1 MRKRNLGTFPGL
13 RFQLPHNPVH
23 AYTCPMILLTTSTRD
38 IERAAEAIRNG
49 LLVAIPTETVYGL
62 GADAWN
68 KVALARV
75 FEAKRRPSFD
85 PLIVHVAE
93 PDGASEVADL
103 SVPYAAALAGRFW
116 PGPLTM
122 VLPKSDRVPDLA
134 TSGLPTVAVRCPA
147 HTVARQIIARAGVPV
162 AAPSANPFGY
172 LSPTRAAHV
181 VAQLGD
187 RVDFIVDGGPCQVGV
202 ESTVLDLSSDPP
214 LVLRPGGL
222 PVELL
227 AEMIPGLQV
236 FDRATTSP
244 RAPGQLPSHYA
255 PASPLYLVE
264 PGGFS
269 GAWPT
274 GRAAAL
280 CFGVA
285 SARAASV
292 SGRWALVVDLSP
304 RGDAVEA
311 AAALFDALHELDA
324 AGFDELWAERLP
336 DAGIGRA
343 VNDRLFKASVK

>member
-1 MRKRNLGTFPGL
+1 
-13 RFQLPHNPVH
+13 
-23 AYTCPMILLTTSTRD
+23 MILLTTSAHD
-38 IERAAEAIRNG
+38 LERAAEAIREG

-62 GADAWN
+62 GADAWS

-93 PDGASEVADL
+93 PDAADEVADV
-103 SVPYAAALAGRFW
+103 SVPYAATLAARFW

-122 VLPKSDRVPDLA
+122 VLPKRERVPDLA

-147 HTVARQIIARAGVPV
+147 HTFARQIIRRSGVPV

-172 LSPTRAAHV
+172 LSPTRAEHV

-187 RVDFIVDGGPCQVGV
+187 RVDFIVDGGRCPVGV

-222 PVELL
+222 PVELI
-227 AEMIPGLQV
+227 AEVIPGVRV

-255 PASPLYLVE
+255 PARPLYLVE
-264 PGGFS
+264 SARVSDARPS
-269 GAWPT
+269 
-274 GRAAAL
+274 GRAAVL
-280 CFGVA
+280 CFGTT
-285 SARAASV
+285 SARAALD
-292 SGRWALVVDLSP
+292 SGRWARVVDLSP
-304 RGDAVEA
+304 GEDMVEA
-311 AAALFDALHELDA
+311 AAALFDILHELDA

-336 DAGIGRA
+336 DDGLGLA
-343 VNDRLFKASVK
+343 VNDRLYKASVK

>member
-1 MRKRNLGTFPGL
+1 
-13 RFQLPHNPVH
+13 
-23 AYTCPMILLTTSTRD
+23 MILLSTSAYD
-38 IERAAEAIRNG
+38 LERAAEAIRNG

-68 KVALARV
+68 KLALARV

-93 PDGASEVADL
+93 PDGAAEVADV
-103 SVPYAAALAGRFW
+103 SVPYAATLAERFW

-122 VLPKSDRVPDLA
+122 VLPKRERVPDLA

-147 HTVARQIIARAGVPV
+147 NTFARQIIRRAGVPV

-187 RVDFIVDGGPCQVGV
+187 RVDFIVDGGPCPVGV

-222 PVELL
+222 PVELI
-227 AEMIPGLQV
+227 AAVIPGVQV

-255 PASPLYLVE
+255 PSRPLYLLDSGGL
-264 PGGFS
+264 PGVRP
-269 GAWPT
+269 A

-280 CFGVA
+280 CFGDA
-285 SARAASV
+285 SARAAKD
-292 SGRWALVVDLSP
+292 SGRWARVVDLSP
-304 RGDAVEA
+304 RGDPIEA

-336 DAGIGRA
+336 DDGLGRA

>member
-1 MRKRNLGTFPGL
+1 ME
-13 RFQLPHNPVH
+13 
-23 AYTCPMILLTTSTRD
+23 LLSTSARD
-38 IERAAEAIRNG
+38 LDRAADAIRAG

-68 KVALARV
+68 RVALARV

-93 PDGASEVADL
+93 PSGASEVADL
-103 SVPYAAALAGRFW
+103 SARYAATLAERFW

-122 VLPKSDRVPDLA
+122 VLPKLERVPDLA

-147 HTVARQIIARAGVPV
+147 NAVAREIIRRSGVPV

-172 LSPTRAAHV
+172 LSPTRAEHV

-187 RVDFIVDGGPCQVGV
+187 RVDFIVDGGRCPVGV
-202 ESTVLDLSSDPP
+202 ESTVLDLSSDEP

-222 PVELL
+222 PVELI
-227 AEMIPGLQV
+227 AEVIPGV
-236 FDRATTSP
+236 RVYDRATTSP
-244 RAPGQLPSHYA
+244 TAPGQLPSHYA
-255 PASPLYLVE
+255 PSRPLYLVPHGGVAGIE
-264 PGGFS
+264 PR
-269 GAWPT
+269 

-280 CFGVA
+280 CFG
-285 SARAASV
+285 AAAAEAAERGGHWS
-292 SGRWALVVDLSP
+292 RIVDLSP
-304 RGDAVEA
+304 AMDPVEA

-336 DAGIGRA
+336 DDGLGRA
-343 VNDRLFKASVK
+343 VNDRLYKASVK